1 MLVSSTHH
9 GPAGVDA
16 PPGPDTG
23 GRSSD
28 ARLHDRVAPVRRRRG
43 NLKAPR
49 RPGDRWGVE
58 FSLHGERHYVSFLG
72 SADWDR
78 ERAERERDFVMEKV
92 NRGEWPPAAAPAP
105 PLAAAAVPRY
115 ADVAAEALARQVKRL
130 EQPDGRRARELEYQ
144 LSIG

>member
-23 GRSSD
+23 GTSSD

-58 FSLHGERHYVSFLG
+58 FSLHGERHYVSFPG
-72 SADWDR
+72 SAGWER
-78 ERAERERDFVMEKV
+78 ERAEREREFVMEKV
-92 NRGEWPPAAAPAP
+92 NRGEWAPPRADPAPAAG
-105 PLAAAAVPRY
+105 VPRY

-144 LSIG
+144 L